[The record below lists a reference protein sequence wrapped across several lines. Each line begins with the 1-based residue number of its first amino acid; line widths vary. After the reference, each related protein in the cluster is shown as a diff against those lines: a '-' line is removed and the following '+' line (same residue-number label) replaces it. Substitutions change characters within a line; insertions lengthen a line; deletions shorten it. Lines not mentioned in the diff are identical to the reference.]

1 MNTHNNKRKQNSV
14 KKFKEAFM
22 ALVKKKDLQNIT
34 VSEICSMAKLNRT
47 TFYASFD
54 SLNDLIESI
63 KNDYKTLFIHKIKT
77 FINDDYYFLNLFED
91 IYHNQLFYKM
101 YFKLFSDNGLKSDF
115 INELLFNKVD
125 DSREMEYR
133 VIFFRAGLTA
143 LLNKWLLEGCKEP
156 PELVY
161 SYLVNEYAARKNE
174 PSK

>member
-14 KKFKEAFM
+14 KKLKEAFM
-22 ALVKKKDLQNIT
+22 ALAEKKDLQDIT

-47 TFYASFD
+47 TFYANFD

-77 FINDDYYFLNLFED
+77 FVNDDHYFLSLFED
-91 IYHNQLFYKM
+91 IYQNQLFYKI
-101 YFKLFSDNGLKSDF
+101 YFKLFSDNGLKSDL
-115 INELLFNKVD
+115 INELLFNQFG

-133 VIFFRAGLTA
+133 ATYFGAGLAA

-156 PELVY
+156 PELIY
-161 SYLVNEYAARKNE
+161 GYLVNEYSARK
-174 PSK
+174 K